1 MSPSSNPKSKGV
13 IPTPLSVR
21 WREFRLSTLPGV
33 VVLVTLA
40 SAIFLWKGFMV
51 PATVVGRVETI
62 QANVVSTKPGA
73 LTQLSAFRFQPVNAG
88 DPIAIII
95 TTDPRL
101 TDANLAVI
109 KAEVELLRAGI
120 TPMDNL
126 QRNAI
131 NYEQLRLDLM
141 QQKVD
146 LAGTRI
152 KLQLS
157 EAEFNRMDSLFADR
171 LVSQSDYDSAKSA
184 RDEYRTQVEEQTQLV
199 TDIEAS
205 IKRIQGNTP
214 VASDS
219 QSQLRAAL
227 SVQERKITLVEA
239 ESQPL
244 VLTAPIDGLISLIH
258 RRNGENI
265 AAGEPIVTI
274 SASHTDH
281 IVGYLRQPLTIQP
294 QTNMTVRVR
303 SRGPNR
309 AIGHGRI
316 VSVGAHLQPINDALL
331 PPTRPDVESLG
342 LPFLVSLPPG
352 LAVHPGELVDLTI
365 LR

>member
-1 MSPSSNPKSKGV
+1 MSPSSNKPKGV

-21 WREFRLSTLPGV
+21 WREFRLSTMPGV

-40 SAIFLWKGFMV
+40 AAGYLWKGFMV

-73 LTQLSAFRFQPVNAG
+73 LTQLSAFRFQRVNAG
-88 DPIAIII
+88 ETLATII

-101 TDANLAVI
+101 TEANLAVI

-141 QQKVD
+141 EQKVD

-152 KLQLS
+152 KLQLA
-157 EAEFNRMDSLFADR
+157 EAEYNRMESLFSDK
-171 LVSQSDYDSAKSA
+171 LVSQSDYDNAKAS
-184 RDEYRTQVEEQTQLV
+184 RDEYRTQVQEQSQLV
-199 TDIEAS
+199 ADIEES
-205 IKRIQGNTP
+205 IKRIGETHPVTP
-214 VASDS
+214 DT
-219 QSQLRAAL
+219 QSQLRAAMA
-227 SVQERKITLVEA
+227 VQERKIALVEA

-244 VLTAPIDGLISLIH
+244 VLTAPIDGLVSLIH

-281 IVGYLRQPLTIQP
+281 IVGYLRQPLPIEP
-294 QTNMTVRVR
+294 KTNMTVRVR
-303 SRGPNR
+303 SRGPDR

-342 LPFLVSLPPG
+342 LPFLVSLPQG